1 MTGSEAFLQ
10 LNDDGNASGGP
21 IDVRIKVI
29 SDDDDNK
36 EGGSKFEKE

>member
-10 LNDDGNASGGP
+10 LNDDANANGGP

-36 EGGSKFEKE
+36 EGGSKF